1 MQNGKFFLISFIL
14 VILFLLLYLFKGF
27 LLVIIIASLMAVA
40 TSNINAKFLNLT
52 KGHKFLASILTTAC
66 MVLLFFAPF
75 VYAMIELA
83 KALKNFDINLVAQ
96 TLDYVK
102 NYQFTLPESFNFLEP
117 KIKEFL
123 ASIDLNSISKQILS
137 YASSFTK
144 SGAKFLID
152 MVLICVFYFFANLYG
167 TELVIYLKSII
178 PIDKKELDDILSEV
192 GNVMAVVF
200 YSMVIV
206 AIFQGALF
214 GLITIF
220 YGYDGILMGVI
231 FAVSSLIPAIGGA
244 LIYMPVSLYEF
255 ASNNLNSA
263 LVIFIYSVI
272 VISFI
277 ADTLIKP
284 LIIKW
289 INKKLVKTPTKINE
303 LLIFLAMIAGISTFG
318 FWGIILGPAILTF
331 FVSTLRMYVILK
343 DKNLI

>member
-83 KALKNFDINLVAQ
+83 KALKNFDINLVTQ
-96 TLDYVK
+96 TLDYIK
-102 NYQFTLPESFNFLEP
+102 NYQFALPESFNFLEP

-178 PIDKKELDDILSEV
+178 PIDKKELDDVLSEV
-192 GNVMAVVF
+192 GNVMAVVL

-214 GLITIF
+214 GLITMF

-244 LIYMPVSLYEF
+244 LIYVPVSLYEF

>member
-83 KALKNFDINLVAQ
+83 KALKNFDINLVTQ

-178 PIDKKELDDILSEV
+178 PIDKKELDDVLSEV
-192 GNVMAVVF
+192 GNVMAVVL

-220 YGYDGILMGVI
+220 YGYDGILMGLI

-244 LIYMPVSLYEF
+244 LIYVPVSLYEF

-263 LVIFIYSVI
+263 LVIFIYSII

>member
-27 LLVIIIASLMAVA
+27 LLAIIIASLMAVA

-83 KALKNFDINLVAQ
+83 KALKNFDINLVTQ

-178 PIDKKELDDILSEV
+178 PIDKKELDDVLSEV
-192 GNVMAVVF
+192 GNVMAVVL

-214 GLITIF
+214 GLITMF

-244 LIYMPVSLYEF
+244 LIYVPVSLYEF

-343 DKNLI
+343 GKNLI

>member
-83 KALKNFDINLVAQ
+83 KALKNFDINLVTQ

-178 PIDKKELDDILSEV
+178 PIDKKELDDVLSEV
-192 GNVMAVVF
+192 GNVMAVVL

-231 FAVSSLIPAIGGA
+231 FAISSLIPAIGGA
-244 LIYMPVSLYEF
+244 LIYVPVSLYEF

>member
-83 KALKNFDINLVAQ
+83 KALKNFDINLVTQ

-178 PIDKKELDDILSEV
+178 PIDKKELDDVLSEV
-192 GNVMAVVF
+192 GNVMAVVL

>member
-83 KALKNFDINLVAQ
+83 KALKNFDINLVTQ

-178 PIDKKELDDILSEV
+178 PIDKKELNDVLSEV
-192 GNVMAVVF
+192 GNVMAVVL

-244 LIYMPVSLYEF
+244 LIYVPVSLYEF

>member
-83 KALKNFDINLVAQ
+83 KALKNFDINLVTQ

-123 ASIDLNSISKQILS
+123 ASVDLNSISKQILS

-178 PIDKKELDDILSEV
+178 PIDKKELDDVLSEV
-192 GNVMAVVF
+192 GNVMAVVL

-214 GLITIF
+214 GLITMF

-244 LIYMPVSLYEF
+244 LIYVPVSLYEF

-277 ADTLIKP
+277 ADILIKP

-331 FVSTLRMYVILK
+331 FVSILRMYVILK

>member
-83 KALKNFDINLVAQ
+83 KALKNFDINLVTQ

-178 PIDKKELDDILSEV
+178 PIDKKELDDVLSEV
-192 GNVMAVVF
+192 GNVMAVVL

-214 GLITIF
+214 GLITLF

>member
-1 MQNGKFFLISFIL
+1 MQNGKIFLISFIL

-52 KGHKFLASILTTAC
+52 KGHKFLASIFTTAC

-83 KALKNFDINLVAQ
+83 KALKNFDINLVTQ

-167 TELVIYLKSII
+167 TELVIYIKSII
-178 PIDKKELDDILSEV
+178 PIDKKELDDVLSEV
-192 GNVMAVVF
+192 GNVMAVVL

-214 GLITIF
+214 GLITMF

-244 LIYMPVSLYEF
+244 LIYVPVSLYEF

>member
-66 MVLLFFAPF
+66 MILLFFAPF

-83 KALKNFDINLVAQ
+83 KALKNFDINLVTQ

-152 MVLICVFYFFANLYG
+152 MILICVFYFFANLYG

-178 PIDKKELDDILSEV
+178 PIDKKELDDVLSEV
-192 GNVMAVVF
+192 GNVMAVVL

>member
-214 GLITIF
+214 GLITMF

>member
-83 KALKNFDINLVAQ
+83 KALKNFDINLVTQ

-178 PIDKKELDDILSEV
+178 PINKKELDDVLSEV
-192 GNVMAVVF
+192 GNVMAVVL

-244 LIYMPVSLYEF
+244 LIYVPVSLYEF

>member
-83 KALKNFDINLVAQ
+83 KALKNFDINLVTQ

-102 NYQFTLPESFNFLEP
+102 NYQFTLPESFNFLKP

-178 PIDKKELDDILSEV
+178 PIDKKELDDVLSEV
-192 GNVMAVVF
+192 GNVMAVVL

-214 GLITIF
+214 GLITMF

-244 LIYMPVSLYEF
+244 LIYVPVSLYEF

>member
-83 KALKNFDINLVAQ
+83 KALKNFDINLVTQ

-178 PIDKKELDDILSEV
+178 PIDKKELDDVLSEV
-192 GNVMAVVF
+192 GNVMAVVL

-244 LIYMPVSLYEF
+244 LIYVPVSLYEF

-272 VISFI
+272 LISFI